1 MNETFKVSLNL
12 FCFSIIC
19 KLLEYIDQVILVRL
33 IFTVELAH
41 IWLDFVLE
49 IADIALELVLLD

>member
-1 MNETFKVSLNL
+1 MDETFKVSLNL
-12 FCFSIIC
+12 ICFSIIC
-19 KLLEYIDQVILVRL
+19 KLLKYIDQVILVRL

-49 IADIALELVLLD
+49 IADIALELVLLN

>member
-1 MNETFKVSLNL
+1 MDETFKVSLNL
-12 FCFSIIC
+12 IRFSIIC

-49 IADIALELVLLD
+49 IADIALELVLLN